1 MLTLHVES
9 HEMVFKNKFLGM
21 VQVPVQHYEAE
32 VRGWCLSGLITP
44 RAVRTTQALCL
55 ALHRRSYPC
64 SCWARRATLTRS
76 AAPWT
81 SPCTGDTTWM
91 SKVGHRCTR
100 RTLASRPRV
109 ADATPRACTDSPK
122 VADSD
127 DESGS
132 DAGDSDGESVASSDE
147 DGKKAAPLT
156 PEEMRKAAEEEE
168 KKERAEKESVV
179 IKEGDYQVQVHLIE
193 VRPRALPARLHARQ
207 TRHKGRGWS
216 ELTHLRYRCHCS
228 VATCTR
234 TR

>member
-1 MLTLHVES
+1 M
-9 HEMVFKNKFLGM
+9 
-21 VQVPVQHYEAE
+21 
-32 VRGWCLSGLITP
+32 
-44 RAVRTTQALCL
+44 
-55 ALHRRSYPC
+55 
-64 SCWARRATLTRS
+64 
-76 AAPWT
+76 
-81 SPCTGDTTWM
+81 
-91 SKVGHRCTR
+91 
-100 RTLASRPRV
+100 
-109 ADATPRACTDSPK
+109 
-122 VADSD
+122 
-127 DESGS
+127 
-132 DAGDSDGESVASSDE
+132 ASSDE